1 MDTSY
6 NAASGDSQYKFLAE
20 TLPGGIMAPVAR
32 LAHGP
37 LGAPVQVDQAH
48 PLPVSDPLGATA
60 TGQQAI
66 ITALNAVSAALSP
79 LATAAAQAAITS
91 ALQALLLQTDGV
103 EGSLVSIL
111 AKLSADPSTAT
122 AQAAE
127 IAKLTSIDGKLP
139 SLSGNRV
146 PAESDDR
153 VLASLIDE
161 STVGTTY
168 VCEAPAG
175 TATSAAGW
183 RIQRI
188 VVSAGV
194 TRITWAAGGA
204 MTQIADNRAAL
215 TYA

>member
-6 NAASGDSQYKFLAE
+6 NAASGESQYKFLAE
-20 TLPGGIMAPVAR
+20 SLPVGIMAPVAR

-37 LGAPVQVDQAH
+37 LGAPVPVDTAH
-48 PLPVSDPLGATA
+48 PLPVTDPLGATA
-60 TGQQAI
+60 IGQQAI
-66 ITALNAVSAALSP
+66 ITALSP

-91 ALQALLLQTDGV
+91 ALQALLSQTDDV

-122 AQAAE
+122 AQDAE

-139 SLSGNRV
+139 ELSSSRV

-161 STVGTTY
+161 STAGTTY

-188 VVSAGV
+188 VVSGGV
-194 TRITWAAGGA
+194 TRITWAASGA
-204 MTQIADNRAAL
+204 MTQVADNRAAL

>member
-6 NAASGDSQYKFLAE
+6 KAQSGEDQYQFLAE
-20 TLPGGIMAPVAR
+20 QLAAGIKVPVAR
-32 LAHGP
+32 LVHGP
-37 LGAPVQVDQAH
+37 TGS
-48 PLPVSDPLGATA
+48 PLPVAPATPMPVHDPMGATQD
-60 TGQQAI
+60 GQQAI
-66 ITALNAVSAALSP
+66 VTALNAVATMLSSHP
-79 LATAAAQAAITS
+79 TAVGQAAIVS
-91 ALQALLLQTDGV
+91 ALQTLLLQTDGV
-103 EGSLVSIL
+103 EGSLTSIL
-111 AKLSADPSTAT
+111 NKLPSDPATAS

-127 IAKLTSIDGKLP
+127 VAKLTSIDGKLP
-139 SLSGNRV
+139 ALSGSRV
-146 PAESDDR
+146 PSESDDR

-188 VVSAGV
+188 VVAGNV

-204 MTQIADNRAAL
+204 MTQVADNRSSL

>member
-20 TLPGGIMAPVAR
+20 SLPGGLMAPVAR

-48 PLPVSDPLGATA
+48 PLPVTDPLGATA
-60 TGQQAI
+60 IGQQAI
-66 ITALNAVSAALSP
+66 AL
-79 LATAAAQAAITS
+79 
-91 ALQALLLQTDGV
+91 ALQALLSQTDGM
-103 EGSLVSIL
+103 EGSLASIL

-139 SLSGNRV
+139 ALSGSRV

-188 VVSAGV
+188 VVAGNV

-204 MTQIADNRAAL
+204 MTQVADNRAAL